1 MSYADAAAKGPKQSP
16 EDVSIQ
22 VPIIKYPLRTTNIYS
37 SRAPPVGGIYR
48 DESESTA
55 SLIDVDSPHVQTVE
69 SDFLEQDVQTTTQ
82 AERIEREAEEK
93 AKRED
98 EEKKKAKAH
107 KVKSSGIYE
116 NTSNPVFLANA
127 AIATVVGAGLGFG
140 AYKQHARGNL
150 SWELVGLSA
159 GAVGIFGA
167 VDYFVSKWFLQNK
180 FPPK

>member
-1 MSYADAAAKGPKQSP
+1 MSYADAAAKGPKQAP

-22 VPIIKYPLRTTNIYS
+22 VPI
-37 SRAPPVGGIYR
+37 RAPPVGGIYR

-69 SDFLEQDVQTTTQ
+69 SDFLKQDVQTNTQ
-82 AERIEREAEEK
+82 AERVEREAEEK
-93 AKRED
+93 EKRED

-107 KVKSSGIYE
+107 KAKSSGICE

>member
-22 VPIIKYPLRTTNIYS
+22 V
-37 SRAPPVGGIYR
+37 RAPPVGGVYH

-55 SLIDVDSPHVQTVE
+55 SLIDVDGPHVQTVE
-69 SDFLEQDVQTTTQ
+69 SDFLENDVKTTTQ

-93 AKRED
+93 EKREN
-98 EEKKKAKAH
+98 EEKKKKAKAH
-107 KVKSSGIYE
+107 KAKSSGICG
-116 NTSNPVFLANA
+116 NSGNPVFIANA

-159 GAVGIFGA
+159 GAVGVFGA

>member
-16 EDVSIQ
+16 EDA
-22 VPIIKYPLRTTNIYS
+22 
-37 SRAPPVGGIYR
+37 RAPPMGGVYH

-55 SLIDVDSPHVQTVE
+55 SLIDVDGPHVQTVE
-69 SDFLEQDVQTTTQ
+69 SDFLENDVKTTTQ
-82 AERIEREAEEK
+82 AERIEREADEEEK
-93 AKRED
+93 REN
-98 EEKKKAKAH
+98 EEKKKKAKTH
-107 KVKSSGIYE
+107 KVKSSGICE
-116 NTSNPVFLANA
+116 NSCNPVFIANA

-167 VDYFVSKWFLQNK
+167 VDYLVSKWFLQNK

>member
-16 EDVSIQ
+16 EDVCIQ
-22 VPIIKYPLRTTNIYS
+22 THISTLR
-37 SRAPPVGGIYR
+37 RAPPVGGIYR

-55 SLIDVDSPHVQTVE
+55 SLIDVDGPHVQTVE
-69 SDFLEQDVQTTTQ
+69 SDFLKHDVQTSTQ
-82 AERIEREAEEK
+82 AERIDREAEDKE
-93 AKRED
+93 KRED
-98 EEKKKAKAH
+98 EEKKKARSQKA
-107 KVKSSGIYE
+107 KSSGICG
-116 NTSNPVFLANA
+116 NASNPVFIANA

>member
-1 MSYADAAAKGPKQSP
+1 MSYADAAAKGPKQAP
-16 EDVSIQ
+16 EEA
-22 VPIIKYPLRTTNIYS
+22 
-37 SRAPPVGGIYR
+37 RAPYVGGVYK

-55 SLIDVDSPHVQTVE
+55 SLIDVDGPHVQSVE
-69 SDFLEQDVQTTTQ
+69 PEFLEQDVQTTTQ

-93 AKRED
+93 EKQRASED
-98 EEKKKAKAH
+98 AEKKAKAR
-107 KVKSSGIYE
+107 KAKASGIRG

-127 AIATVVGAGLGFG
+127 AIATLVGAGLGFG
-140 AYKQHARGNL
+140 AYRQHTQGRL

-159 GAVGIFGA
+159 GAVGVFGA

>member
-1 MSYADAAAKGPKQSP
+1 MSSP
-16 EDVSIQ
+16 PSFWNHYL
-22 VPIIKYPLRTTNIYS
+22 PSRTTSCLTPTQPPRAPS
-37 SRAPPVGGIYR
+37 SPPKIRAPPVGGVYH

-82 AERIEREAEEK
+82 AERIEREADEK
-93 AKRED
+93 KRED
-98 EEKKKAKAH
+98 EEKKKAKTH
-107 KVKSSGIYE
+107 KVKSSSLCG
-116 NTSNPVFLANA
+116 NTSNPVFIANA
-127 AIATVVGAGLGFG
+127 AIATLVGAGLGFG

-159 GAVGIFGA
+159 GAVGIFGT

>member
-16 EDVSIQ
+16 EDA
-22 VPIIKYPLRTTNIYS
+22 
-37 SRAPPVGGIYR
+37 RAPPVGGVYH

-55 SLIDVDSPHVQTVE
+55 SLIDVDGPHVQTVE
-69 SDFLEQDVQTTTQ
+69 SGFLENDVQTTTQ
-82 AERIEREAEEK
+82 AERIERESEEK
-93 AKRED
+93 EKEKRET
-98 EEKKKAKAH
+98 EEKKKRAKTQ
-107 KVKSSGIYE
+107 KVKSSGICE
-116 NTSNPVFLANA
+116 NSSNPVFIANA

-150 SWELVGLSA
+150 SWEMVGLSA

>member
-16 EDVSIQ
+16 EDVCVSCL
-22 VPIIKYPLRTTNIYS
+22 Y
-37 SRAPPVGGIYR
+37 RAPPVGGVYH

-55 SLIDVDSPHVQTVE
+55 SLIDVDSPHVQTVD
-69 SDFLEQDVQTTTQ
+69 SGFLKQNVQTTTQ

-93 AKRED
+93 KGED
-98 EEKKKAKAH
+98 EEKKKTKAR
-107 KVKSSGIYE
+107 KAKSSGICE

>member
-16 EDVSIQ
+16 EDA
-22 VPIIKYPLRTTNIYS
+22 
-37 SRAPPVGGIYR
+37 RAPPMGGVYH

-55 SLIDVDSPHVQTVE
+55 SLIDVDGPHVQTVE
-69 SDFLEQDVQTTTQ
+69 SDFLESDVKTTTQ
-82 AERIEREAEEK
+82 AERIEREADEK
-93 AKRED
+93 EKREN
-98 EEKKKAKAH
+98 EEKKKKAKTH
-107 KVKSSGIYE
+107 KVKSSGICE
-116 NTSNPVFLANA
+116 NSCNPVFIANA

-159 GAVGIFGA
+159 GAVGVFGA

>member
-1 MSYADAAAKGPKQSP
+1 M
-16 EDVSIQ
+16 
-22 VPIIKYPLRTTNIYS
+22 
-37 SRAPPVGGIYR
+37 GGVYH

-69 SDFLEQDVQTTTQ
+69 SDFLKQDVQTTTQ
-82 AERIEREAEEK
+82 AERIEREAEK
-93 AKRED
+93 DKPED
-98 EEKKKAKAH
+98 EEKKKKAKTH
-107 KVKSSGIYE
+107 KVKSSGICG

-159 GAVGIFGA
+159 GAVGVFGA
-167 VDYFVSKWFLQNK
+167 VDYFISK
-180 FPPK
+180 

>member
-22 VPIIKYPLRTTNIYS
+22 VPMSKLY
-37 SRAPPVGGIYR
+37 RAPPVGGVYH

-55 SLIDVDSPHVQTVE
+55 SLIDVDSPHVQTVD
-69 SDFLEQDVQTTTQ
+69 SGFLKQDVQTTTQ
-82 AERIEREAEEK
+82 AERVEREVEEK
-93 AKRED
+93 KREV

-107 KVKSSGIYE
+107 KVKRHGICE
-116 NTSNPVFLANA
+116 NTGNPVFLANA

-167 VDYFVSKWFLQNK
+167 VDYLVSKWFLQNK

>member
-16 EDVSIQ
+16 EDA
-22 VPIIKYPLRTTNIYS
+22 
-37 SRAPPVGGIYR
+37 RAPPVGGIYH

-69 SDFLEQDVQTTTQ
+69 SDFLKQDVQTTTQ
-82 AERIEREAEEK
+82 AERIEREAEENE
-93 AKRED
+93 KRE
-98 EEKKKAKAH
+98 EEEKKKKKAKAH
-107 KVKSSGIYE
+107 KVKSSGIRG
-116 NTSNPVFLANA
+116 NTSNPVFLTNA
-127 AIATVVGAGLGFG
+127 AIATVIGAGLGFG
-140 AYKQHARGNL
+140 AYKQHARGKL

-159 GAVGIFGA
+159 GAVGVFGA

>member
-16 EDVSIQ
+16 EDA
-22 VPIIKYPLRTTNIYS
+22 
-37 SRAPPVGGIYR
+37 RAPPVGGIYR

-55 SLIDVDSPHVQTVE
+55 SLIDVDGPHVQTVE
-69 SDFLEQDVQTTTQ
+69 SDFLKHDVQTTTQ
-82 AERIEREAEEK
+82 AERIDREAEEK
-93 AKRED
+93 EKRED
-98 EEKKKAKAH
+98 EEKKKARSQKA
-107 KVKSSGIYE
+107 KSSGICG
-116 NTSNPVFLANA
+116 NTSNPVFIANA

>member
-16 EDVSIQ
+16 EEVSIQ
-22 VPIIKYPLRTTNIYS
+22 DPIPEFH
-37 SRAPPVGGIYR
+37 RAPPVGGVYH
-48 DESESTA
+48 DGSESTT
-55 SLIDVDSPHVQTVE
+55 SLIDVDGPHVQTVE
-69 SDFLEQDVQTTTQ
+69 SDFLKQDVQTTTQ
-82 AERIEREAEEK
+82 AERIEREAEEE
-93 AKRED
+93 KRED
-98 EEKKKAKAH
+98 EEKKKKAKAR

-159 GAVGIFGA
+159 GAVGVFGA

>member
-1 MSYADAAAKGPKQSP
+1 MIYT
-16 EDVSIQ
+16 IR
-22 VPIIKYPLRTTNIYS
+22 YPLHTANTSS

-69 SDFLEQDVQTTTQ
+69 SDFLKQDVQTTTQ
-82 AERIEREAEEK
+82 AERIDREAEEK
-93 AKRED
+93 EKRED
-98 EEKKKAKAH
+98 EEKEKKKARSQKA
-107 KVKSSGIYE
+107 KSSGICE
-116 NTSNPVFLANA
+116 NTSNPVFIANA

-140 AYKQHARGNL
+140 AYKQHTRGNL

-167 VDYFVSKWFLQNK
+167 VDYFVSK
-180 FPPK
+180 

>member
-16 EDVSIQ
+16 EDS
-22 VPIIKYPLRTTNIYS
+22 KA
-37 SRAPPVGGIYR
+37 RAPPVGGIYR